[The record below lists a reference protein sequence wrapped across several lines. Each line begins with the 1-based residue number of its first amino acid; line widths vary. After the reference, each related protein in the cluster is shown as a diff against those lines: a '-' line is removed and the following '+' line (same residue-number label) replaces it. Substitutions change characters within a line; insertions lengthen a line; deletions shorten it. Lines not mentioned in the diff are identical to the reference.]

1 MCVRVYVCVCVRTA
15 RVFEHFCVR
24 ARVCACM
31 DMCMCVRVCVCVLEQ
46 RSACGH
52 VNNHLHMHLAPFV
65 SLLLLGALLSGIGGH
80 ETVAQRLKEV
90 RLCSNQEHSSVFV
103 VSA

>member
-1 MCVRVYVCVCVRTA
+1 
-15 RVFEHFCVR
+15 
-24 ARVCACM
+24 
-31 DMCMCVRVCVCVLEQ
+31 
-46 RSACGH
+46 
-52 VNNHLHMHLAPFV
+52 MHLAPFV